1 MELLL
6 RGHCF
11 FETCTWVYWPVRA
24 RIRVIHGRNY
34 GAAGSFDEVERLEH
48 VLCERH
54 TATDSECP
62 ERQKSALAYKR
73 CNFFVSSIRVKE
85 RVVFEKSAPFTCVNV
100 PAASSAVLVA
110 VAEIVVS
117 LD

>member
-1 MELLL
+1 MEPARFEFLHSL
-6 RGHCF
+6 RWF
-11 FETCTWVYWPVRA
+11 
-24 RIRVIHGRNY
+24 
-34 GAAGSFDEVERLEH
+34 AAGSFDEVERLVH

-85 RVVFEKSAPFTCVNV
+85 RVVFETSAPFT
-100 PAASSAVLVA
+100 
-110 VAEIVVS
+110 
-117 LD
+117 